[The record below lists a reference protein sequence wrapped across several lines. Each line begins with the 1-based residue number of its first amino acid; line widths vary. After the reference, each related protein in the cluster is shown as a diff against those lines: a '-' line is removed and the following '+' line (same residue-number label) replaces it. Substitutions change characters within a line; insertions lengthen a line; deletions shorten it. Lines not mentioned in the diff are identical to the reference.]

1 MAYFIFVSHSK
12 AQYMKRLLVIFLI
25 IPGIMAFA
33 QEEEEEFK
41 TIFGSDYSSGGYGA
55 PELKLGNVNHN
66 MSLLLGGRGGWIIG
80 HRFVLGGGG
89 YGMTTSNTFNYTEQ
103 LLDPNGIKVDS
114 TRNLRLDMGYGG
126 VLLEYIALPKKAI
139 HLSFPLII
147 GAGGASIGSMID
159 QDPNQVDPVDWTTYD
174 YVESTAFFVVEPG
187 ISLEM
192 NMTRFFRLNLGATY
206 RFISGT
212 TLDRLNSNDL
222 SDLSFSLALK
232 FGAF

>member
-1 MAYFIFVSHSK
+1 MRRLIFILLILPGLMVMA
-12 AQYMKRLLVIFLI
+12 Q
-25 IPGIMAFA
+25 
-33 QEEEEEFK
+33 EEEFK

-80 HRFVLGGGG
+80 HRFVLGGAG
-89 YGMTTSNTFNYTEQ
+89 YGLTTSNTFDYTEK
-103 LLDPNGIKVDS
+103 LYNANGSLIDS

-126 VLLEYIALPKKAI
+126 VLLEYIAFPKKAI

-147 GAGGASIGSMID
+147 GAGGASIGSQIN
-159 QDPNQVDPVDWTTYD
+159 QDPNQLDPVEWTTYD
-174 YVESTAFFVVEPG
+174 YVESSAFFIVEPG

-192 NMTRFFRLNLGATY
+192 NMTKFFRLNLGATY

-212 TLDRLNSNDL
+212 TLQRMDSNDL

>member
-1 MAYFIFVSHSK
+1 MRRLIFT
-12 AQYMKRLLVIFLI
+12 LLIL
-25 IPGIMAFA
+25 PGLMVMA

-80 HRFVLGGGG
+80 HRFVLGGAG
-89 YGMTTSNTFNYTEQ
+89 YGLTTSNTFDYTEK
-103 LLDPNGIKVDS
+103 LFDPNGSLIDS

-147 GAGGASIGSMID
+147 GAGGASIGSQIN
-159 QDPNQVDPVDWTTYD
+159 QDPNQLDPVEWTTYD
-174 YVESTAFFVVEPG
+174 YVESSAFFIVEPG

-206 RFISGT
+206 RFVSGT
-212 TLDRLNSNDL
+212 TLERMDSNDL